1 MSDGSDNHREEDS
14 PPNESKQKSSDQSE
28 SGGLSQSLIDEND
41 REKSFSLMHRIRFG
55 LTLLLAL
62 ALVVSLAGV
71 IYIALTPQQ
80 ATDPYTE
87 FYILGTEGN
96 ASNYPTNL
104 TIGEQ
109 AEVIIGVV
117 NHEQVEMTYTVVI
130 RANNKTLNTETLI
143 LAHGKTSERS
153 MTYSL
158 NQTGR
163 TKVQFHLYRGREPD
177 TNSEPYRS
185 LRLWTNVSRSSR
197 YIVTGEF
204 LEPVLR

>member
-1 MSDGSDNHREEDS
+1 MSDRSDNHRENGS
-14 PPNESKQKSSDQSE
+14 PPNENKQKSSDQSE
-28 SGGLSQSLIDEND
+28 SGGLSQILTHEDES
-41 REKSFSLMHRIRFG
+41 EKTSSLMHRIRFG

-87 FYILGTEGN
+87 FYILGPEGN

-104 TIGEQ
+104 TIGER

-117 NHEQVEMTYTVVI
+117 NHEQMEMTYTVVI
-130 RANNKTLNTETLI
+130 RANNKTLNTERLTLS
-143 LAHGKTSERS
+143 HGKTSERF

-177 TNSEPYRS
+177 INSEPYRS
-185 LRLWTNVSRSSR
+185 LRLWTNVS
-197 YIVTGEF
+197 THK
-204 LEPVLR
+204 